1 MKTKDYLMYL
11 ISYILNFITFTLCS
25 LNFLARKLPVLFAF
39 CVIGDLLIIL
49 IIYLC
54 IKEIRTRDSDLE
66 ENKNGIK
73 NESGNTEK

>member
-25 LNFLARKLPVLFAF
+25 LNFLARKLPVLFAI

-54 IKEIRTRDSDLE
+54 IKEIRTRDSDLG
-66 ENKNGIK
+66 ENKND
-73 NESGNTEK
+73 EQ